1 MQAELKG
8 KIDNS
13 TIIVGDFN
21 TPLSI
26 MVRITKQKI
35 SNDKENLYNTIN
47 QADMTNMGT
56 TFHPI
61 TKYMHSSQVSW
72 GIFQCRPYFMSQ
84 IKSQYIK
91 KYGYHLKYLL

>member
-1 MQAELKG
+1 MKHIQAELKG

-35 SNDKENLYNTIN
+35 SNDKDKEDLYNTIN
-47 QADMTNMGT
+47 QEDMTNMGT
-56 TFHPI
+56 PFHPI
-61 TKYMHSSQVSW
+61 TKYMHSSQVSMEHTS
-72 GIFQCRPYFMSQ
+72 G
-84 IKSQYIK
+84 
-91 KYGYHLKYLL
+91 

>member
-1 MQAELKG
+1 MYLTTEIQKYLKHIQAELEG

-35 SNDKENLYNTIN
+35 SNDKEDLYNTIN

-61 TKYMHSSQVSW
+61 TKYMHSSQVSMEHTS
-72 GIFQCRPYFMSQ
+72 G
-84 IKSQYIK
+84 
-91 KYGYHLKYLL
+91 